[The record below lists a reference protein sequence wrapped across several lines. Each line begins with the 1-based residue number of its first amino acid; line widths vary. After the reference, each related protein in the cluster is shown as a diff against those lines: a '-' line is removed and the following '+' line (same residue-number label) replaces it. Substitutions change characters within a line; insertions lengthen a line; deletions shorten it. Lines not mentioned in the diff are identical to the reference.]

1 MIGIQPR
8 EGNRSRCFDGAAP
21 RLTSADCRRI
31 FPMSP
36 MSRFTSIPERA
47 LELAMQAV
55 PEGADKWLKTG
66 VALGT
71 LKTGSRVAGSVIRR
85 HPAMTVAAAAA
96 AGLLWYLARRQAHRA
111 NHGPIDG
118 GATRVEARRAGAKST
133 NGGGQARSA
142 NRKSTA
148 GKTGTRSRA
157 RKTTS
162 TH

>member
-1 MIGIQPR
+1 
-8 EGNRSRCFDGAAP
+8 
-21 RLTSADCRRI
+21 
-31 FPMSP
+31 

-47 LELAMQAV
+47 LELALQAV

-85 HPAMTVAAAAA
+85 HPAVTVAAAAG

-111 NHGPIDG
+111 DRGSIDG
-118 GATRVEARRAGAKST
+118 SATRVEARRAGAKSA
-133 NGGGQARSA
+133 NGGQAKSTS
-142 NRKSTA
+142 RKSPTSR
-148 GKTGTRSRA
+148 TSTRSRA
-157 RKTTS
+157 RKTT